1 MKTISRT
8 ERRKEETRQRIIAC
22 AMDLFNKQGFE
33 QTTVEQIAE
42 AADIAKGTI
51 YNHFPVK
58 EAIVCE
64 HVQRM
69 IQEQGPEVLGQI
81 RQLPDTRSR
90 LIMVFRKTMEWMHIK
105 LNSDIYEKY
114 FIYRMQT
121 LVHSIKEQSLR
132 SGFSGVLEQIIEL
145 GKETGEIRQDVPSK
159 FLVGNLETISSFTA
173 IGWVTKPECFSI
185 YEAIEMNVDIF
196 LNGAKSASGVT
207 PMKE

>member
-1 MKTISRT
+1 MKPISRT
-8 ERRKEETRQRIIAC
+8 ERKKEETRKRIIIC

-58 EAIVCE
+58 EAIISE

-69 IQEQGPEVLGQI
+69 IREQGPEVLGQI

-90 LIMVFRKTMEWMHIK
+90 LITAIHKTMEWMHIK

-121 LVHSIKEQSLR
+121 IVHSIKDQSLR
-132 SGFSGVLEQIIEL
+132 SGFSSVLEQIIEW
-145 GKETGEIRQDVPSK
+145 GKEAGEIRQDVPSK
-159 FLVGNLETISSFTA
+159 ILVGNLETISSFTA

-196 LNGAKSASGVT
+196 LNGAKSTG
-207 PMKE
+207 